1 MIFFETFVFLHSF
14 SFSEAKTCRISL
26 KVQMWKSPKIEFLS
40 KKRKIERD
48 FFFGFFLNGRRM
60 KKMPKNRKKMPEN
73 P

>member
-1 MIFFETFVFLHSF
+1 
-14 SFSEAKTCRISL
+14 
-26 KVQMWKSPKIEFLS
+26 MWKSPKIEFLS